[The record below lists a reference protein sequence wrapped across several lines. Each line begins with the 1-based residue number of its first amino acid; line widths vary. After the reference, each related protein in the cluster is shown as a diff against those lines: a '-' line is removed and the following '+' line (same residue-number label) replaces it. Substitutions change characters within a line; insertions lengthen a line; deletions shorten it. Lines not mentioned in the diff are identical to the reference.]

1 MMHMPNFLT
10 FVSSLTAA
18 SGTVAI
24 TATNPD
30 LTPFSNTSSVS
41 WLVLLQVTGSGYS
54 WTLRVQP
61 AASTFTSCPN
71 IPISQ
76 VKMTCT
82 SITDTALIGG
92 STKSCGSAFNLS
104 SSSQVLASGTDPLIG
119 LLFTRT
125 LNYQL
130 SYSDSW
136 QYAATT
142 SPCTITLNFS
152 LTAS

>member
-1 MMHMPNFLT
+1 MPSFLT
-10 FVSSLTAA
+10 FVSTFTAA

-24 TATNPD
+24 TASNPD

-41 WLVLLQVTGSGYS
+41 WFVLAQITGTGYS
-54 WTLRVQP
+54 WALRVQP

-71 IPISQ
+71 IPISA

-82 SITDTALIGG
+82 SVTDTALIGG
-92 STKSCGSAFNLS
+92 STKSCGSSFNLS
-104 SSSQVLASGTDPLIG
+104 SAGQTLVASGTDPIIG

-125 LNYQL
+125 VNYQL
-130 SYSDSW
+130 SFTDSW